1 MSLRTAFLLAILTG
15 VITGAVVGRFRE
27 MRDSHEEYWILQ
39 GAMLGG
45 FAGAAIFG
53 AVVVF
58 NAVLYFLLGPTPP
71 ESMLKFSILLI
82 IMFALVLALM

>member
-1 MSLRTAFLLAILTG
+1 MSLRTAFLLAVLTG
-15 VITGAVVGRFRE
+15 VITGAAVGRLRE
-27 MRDSHEEYWILQ
+27 MGNSHEGHWILQ

-45 FAGAAIFG
+45 FAGAAIFCS
-53 AVVVF
+53 VVVF

-71 ESMLKFSILLI
+71 ESMLKFSILAI